1 MIVIVEKRLKL
12 FGSVDVDEEVVQSS
26 KEGSVDDFDFVLGQP

>member
-12 FGSVDVDEEVVQSS
+12 FGSVGADEEVVKSP
-26 KEGSVDDFDFVLGQP
+26 KDGNVDDSDFVLGQP